1 MILSVSR
8 RTDIPAFYSEWFV
21 KRLKEGFVY
30 SRNPVN
36 RKMVSKIILSP
47 DLVEAIVFWTKNA
60 IPLVQYLDEIEKI
73 GYDKYCFLYT
83 ITNYSNDI
91 ERYLFNKKEIVDNF
105 ILLSKRIG
113 KEKMI
118 WRYDPILL
126 NDRYDLNFHKE
137 SFKELC
143 EQIGEYC
150 DHVVISFI
158 DIYTRN
164 KGYFKEVSE
173 ERKLDILKNFIDIA
187 KPKGIPIHLCCEQ
200 QTEAQYLRKTA
211 CISCEL
217 IKSVTG
223 FDAHYQK
230 DKGQRKECLCL
241 ESVDIGAYN
250 TCGNGCTYCYA
261 DRGMN
266 VMSKYDLN
274 SPILCDKI
282 YNDDVIKERVN
293 RKIINGQLTLEG
305 F

>member
-1 MILSVSR
+1 MKTISFDNHYKDKLLS
-8 RTDIPAFYSEWFV
+8 
-21 KRLKEGFVY
+21 
-30 SRNPVN
+30 
-36 RKMVSKIILSP
+36 
-47 DLVEAIVFWTKNA
+47 
-60 IPLVQYLDEIEKI
+60 IPLFADLPVYLQ
-73 GYDKYCFLYT
+73 
-83 ITNYSNDI
+83 NDI
-91 ERYLFNKKEIVDNF
+91 IKKLDFKLYEINEHTVILEQGDVCCNLYILLEGTLKVNIVDANGNE
-105 ILLSKRIG
+105 ILIEHIEAPRAFATPHLFKKDNRFPATFKTLKKSV
-113 KEKMI
+113 
-118 WRYDPILL
+118 LL
-126 NDRYDLNFHKE
+126 TATKDSTFGL
-137 SFKELC
+137 
-143 EQIGEYC
+143 
-150 DHVVISFI
+150 ISN
-158 DIYTRN
+158 YP
-164 KGYFKEVSE
+164 
-173 ERKLDILKNFIDIA
+173 DILKNFLDIA
-187 KPKGIPIHLCCEQ
+187 KPKGIPIHSCCEQ

-223 FDAHYQK
+223 LDAHYQK

-261 DRGMN
+261 DRGVN